1 MSRYADYANPKPLN
15 KPLTPK
21 EEAFLIGLVDSKLEP
36 IDAFKAAG
44 YSEGSEG
51 LSKHRAKRIQKHL
64 WLHIEKRI
72 QERVGETA
80 TLALNVL
87 EELMRS
93 AESENV
99 RLNAARDILS
109 RAGYDAIHRQE
120 TVFKETHEMSDLE
133 LDEQIKELLETD
145 NVVSFKDLG
154 DLKGE

>member
-87 EELMRS
+87 EELKVKTLGSTLPGISCPERVTMRYT
-93 AESENV
+93 V
-99 RLNAARDILS
+99 RKQYSKRLTRCQIWNLTS
-109 RAGYDAIHRQE
+109 RL
-120 TVFKETHEMSDLE
+120 K
-133 LDEQIKELLETD
+133 
-145 NVVSFKDLG
+145 SFWKLTT
-154 DLKGE
+154 